1 MLLLE
6 IFLYLVLGT
15 FSGVLAGLFG
25 IGGGI
30 VIIPTFFYVFSFLG
44 FPSEILSHMVLGS
57 SLELLF
63 LAPFLLLFHI
73 VTGGL
78 LTGSCLR
85 RLPQASV

>member
-1 MLLLE
+1 MPLLE

-57 SLELLF
+57 SLGVIVFSSISSTFSHSNRGVVDWKLLKTV
-63 LAPFLLLFHI
+63 APSI
-73 VTGGL
+73 
-78 LTGSCLR
+78 
-85 RLPQASV
+85 